1 MKIFDAI
8 RAGWRWLFHRGSPSR
23 AMQEINYTPAPLPWA
38 SPSCP
43 VTIPMPPVKEPAPE
57 ARQLPSV
64 PPEVLANWARALKE
78 AACGAAEAFE
88 KLARAAE
95 NAARAM
101 TDANLIDQYATPK
114 EIHYII
120 HGRKARTRKK
130 YRNRVLRRAQRKETH
145 P

>member
-1 MKIFDAI
+1 MKSVVLVAARRIGTLCSFA
-8 RAGWRWLFHRGSPSR
+8 SSR
-23 AMQEINYTPAPLPWA
+23 KYSGA
-38 SPSCP
+38 PSCP
-43 VTIPMPPVKEPAPE
+43 VKIPMPPVKEPAPE

-130 YRNRVLRRAQRKETH
+130 YRNRVLRRARRTQRKETH